1 MKKLF
6 KERNQDQEKILEKV
20 WQNGIIV
27 FDTNVLLNLYRY
39 NEDARDEL
47 LKLMKSFQ
55 KRLWMPYQV
64 GLEFLANRVTVINWL
79 HKGYEELTNQ
89 VDECKKNF
97 FKFFDGNYS
106 KHRHIDRKE
115 LETLFD
121 QQLQV
126 VKDKLNEWGNEL
138 PDYEKN
144 DVVKDKILSL
154 YDGRVGNDYSYDE
167 LLEIYAKG
175 RIRYDNK
182 IPPGYRD
189 DTKDKKEMG
198 VRHVYGDL
206 IAWMQIMDYAK
217 INKKN
222 IIFVG
227 EDLKDDWWEK
237 DAGKLN
243 SPRQELLDEF
253 QHRTGMDVVF
263 HTQKGFIEASKKK
276 IKDETIKEI
285 ERVMMENQQILDNII
300 KVQKSMSTIV
310 PRYDFSALGKI
321 PLPAFEDIQKLAIGQ
336 NLESIDRFRE
346 SLKPMME
353 HAEMYNTITQR
364 IQEMTGW
371 NTTAE
376 KKKKSS
382 GSLE

>member
-1 MKKLF
+1 
-6 KERNQDQEKILEKV
+6 
-20 WQNGIIV
+20 
-27 FDTNVLLNLYRY
+27 
-39 NEDARDEL
+39 
-47 LKLMKSFQ
+47 
-55 KRLWMPYQV
+55 
-64 GLEFLANRVTVINWL
+64 
-79 HKGYEELTNQ
+79 
-89 VDECKKNF
+89 
-97 FKFFDGNYS
+97 
-106 KHRHIDRKE
+106 
-115 LETLFD
+115 
-121 QQLQV
+121 
-126 VKDKLNEWGNEL
+126 
-138 PDYEKN
+138 
-144 DVVKDKILSL
+144 
-154 YDGRVGNDYSYDE
+154 
-167 LLEIYAKG
+167 
-175 RIRYDNK
+175 
-182 IPPGYRD
+182 
-189 DTKDKKEMG
+189 
-198 VRHVYGDL
+198 
-206 IAWMQIMDYAK
+206 
-217 INKKN
+217 
-222 IIFVG
+222 
-227 EDLKDDWWEK
+227 
-237 DAGKLN
+237 
-243 SPRQELLDEF
+243 
-253 QHRTGMDVVF
+253 MDVVF

>member
-154 YDGRVGNDYSYDE
+154 YDGRGEKN
-167 LLEIYAKG
+167 
-175 RIRYDNK
+175 
-182 IPPGYRD
+182 
-189 DTKDKKEMG
+189 
-198 VRHVYGDL
+198 VR
-206 IAWMQIMDYAK
+206 
-217 INKKN
+217 
-222 IIFVG
+222 
-227 EDLKDDWWEK
+227 
-237 DAGKLN
+237 
-243 SPRQELLDEF
+243 
-253 QHRTGMDVVF
+253 
-263 HTQKGFIEASKKK
+263 
-276 IKDETIKEI
+276 
-285 ERVMMENQQILDNII
+285 
-300 KVQKSMSTIV
+300 
-310 PRYDFSALGKI
+310 
-321 PLPAFEDIQKLAIGQ
+321 
-336 NLESIDRFRE
+336 
-346 SLKPMME
+346 
-353 HAEMYNTITQR
+353 
-364 IQEMTGW
+364 
-371 NTTAE
+371 
-376 KKKKSS
+376 
-382 GSLE
+382 

>member
-237 DAGKLN
+237 DDGKLN

>member
-237 DAGKLN
+237 DDGKLN

-346 SLKPMME
+346 NLKPMME

-376 KKKKSS
+376 KKKKSC

>member
-39 NEDARDEL
+39 NEEARDEL

-89 VDECKKNF
+89 VDECKKSF
-97 FKFFDGNYS
+97 FKFFDGNYA

-126 VKDKLNEWGNEL
+126 VKDKLNEWGNNL
-138 PDYEKN
+138 PDYEKK

-175 RIRYDNK
+175 RIRYDNR

-227 EDLKDDWWEK
+227 EDLKDDWWKK
-237 DAGKLN
+237 DDGKLN

-253 QHRTGMDVVF
+253 KHRTGMDVVF
-263 HTQKGFIEASKKK
+263 HTQKGFVEASKKK

-285 ERVMMENQQILDNII
+285 ERVMMENQQIFDNII
-300 KVQKSMSTIV
+300 KVQESMATIV

-371 NTTAE
+371 NVTAE